1 MSAPPP
7 FPRPNVSMAMPKS
20 ALLSKLEA
28 FLPQI
33 ERENKSLAQA
43 ISAGEADKFNIEVD
57 ETDTE
62 KPVIQMDFALGVM
75 GDGDDDDKDSDDDD
89 DNVSHDIQFKA
100 QSPTNSIRL
109 SPPTVVPARSLIQEL
124 N

>member
-1 MSAPPP
+1 MCT
-7 FPRPNVSMAMPKS
+7 FDCVVF
-20 ALLSKLEA
+20 SKLEA

-33 ERENKSLAQA
+33 ERENKSLAKA
-43 ISAGEADKFNIEVD
+43 ISDGEADKFNIEVD

-75 GDGDDDDKDSDDDD
+75 GDKDDDDSGSEEDIPQ
-89 DNVSHDIQFKA
+89 DIQFKV
-100 QSPTNSIRL
+100 QSPNTSIRL
-109 SPPTVVPARSLIQEL
+109 TPPSSVQSRPLIQEL

>member
-1 MSAPPP
+1 MDDC
-7 FPRPNVSMAMPKS
+7 
-20 ALLSKLEA
+20 ALLVLSKLEA

-62 KPVIQMDFALGVM
+62 KPAKYKWYDFALGVM